1 MSKLPTSIRAARK
14 VRFNVSAEAFALRL
28 EKLGLITPSLRMRFR
43 DELRAH
49 YVQHPKAM
57 EPAPR
62 LPPLRCC
69 VRMEVVVSRESPK
82 FVKDNS

>member
-43 DELRAH
+43 DELRA
-49 YVQHPKAM
+49 YYQSHPKSM
-57 EPAPR
+57 EPEPH
-62 LPPLRCC
+62 LQPLRESARMSVACE
-69 VRMEVVVSRESPK
+69 VRQQVS
-82 FVKDNS
+82 